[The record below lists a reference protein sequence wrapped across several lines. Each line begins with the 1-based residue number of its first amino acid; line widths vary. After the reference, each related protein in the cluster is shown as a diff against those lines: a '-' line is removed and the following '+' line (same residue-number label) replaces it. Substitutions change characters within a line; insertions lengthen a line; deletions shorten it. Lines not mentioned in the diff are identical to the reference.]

1 MTSIMSIMPFSP
13 EIQYRVLKMVEKYCA
28 SLNKKEPLSEEFLG
42 PLACEPEHYF

>member
-13 EIQYRVLKMVEKYCA
+13 EIQYCVFKMLKKYCA
-28 SLNKKEPLSEEFLG
+28 SLNKKEPLSGEFLG